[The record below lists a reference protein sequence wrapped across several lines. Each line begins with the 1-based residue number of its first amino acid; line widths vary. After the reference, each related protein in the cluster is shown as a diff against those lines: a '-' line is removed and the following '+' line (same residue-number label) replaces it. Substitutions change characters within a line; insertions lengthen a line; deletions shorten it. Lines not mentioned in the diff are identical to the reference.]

1 MPLGQSNVLIFRMR
15 IIKRDQNDT
24 YLEI

>member
-1 MPLGQSNVLIFRMR
+1 MR